1 MDSRSFYGI
10 RGLHT
15 RLPPEDKSDDSCL
28 SDSEDDDV
36 VPYHHT
42 QARVS
47 SSSSEDEDED
57 AVDEPS
63 ASRKR
68 AVRWKKTGCQEQREV
83 PPWESA
89 LPEADTVRAPIE
101 YFKDFFDDNFMDHI
115 IEQRMC
121 LRRRKILT
129 KDLLC
134 LVMS

>member
-1 MDSRSFYGI
+1 MDSRLFYGK
-10 RGLHT
+10 RGLRTH
-15 RLPPEDKSDDSCL
+15 LPPEDKSDDSCL

-47 SSSSEDEDED
+47 SSSSEDEDKD

-68 AVRWKKTGCQEQREV
+68 AVRWKKPVVKNSEKYHPGK
-83 PPWESA
+83 A
-89 LPEADTVRAPIE
+89 LFLRLTLYELLSNISRTFLMTTSWITSLSRA
-101 YFKDFFDDNFMDHI
+101 
-115 IEQRMC
+115 MC
-121 LRRRKILT
+121 LRRRKIPT